1 MKRSTLGGSFFIAL
15 NGAGQNA
22 KDEFRTIMQF
32 EPERKLGFRDYL
44 IVQGRRLPVSGVVC
58 FDGL

>member
-1 MKRSTLGGSFFIAL
+1 MGGSFFIAL